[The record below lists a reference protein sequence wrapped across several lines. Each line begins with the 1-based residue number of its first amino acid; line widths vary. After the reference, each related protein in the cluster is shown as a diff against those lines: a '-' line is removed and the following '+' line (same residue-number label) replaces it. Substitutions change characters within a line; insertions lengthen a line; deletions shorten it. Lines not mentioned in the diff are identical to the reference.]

1 MPSTISMPNGSI
13 GFDHSGSRL
22 TSQQAQDYVDRGYK
36 FCLRYIPNPLSSGVS
51 DLNKDEADAILA
63 SGLWL
68 GAVQH
73 CCAASE
79 TSRFEP
85 TPGMGTE
92 WGALAAQHAAA
103 AGLTAG
109 TTVWLDL
116 EGVKAGTAVAD
127 IIGFCN
133 QWFAQVT
140 AAGFASGVYVG
151 FDSGLSSDQ
160 LYFQLT
166 TQHYW
171 RGASDVPDVAH
182 RGYQLIQKILNDA
195 GGNEIDFDHAQ
206 IDNLGLSATVTS
218 Q

>member
-1 MPSTISMPNGSI
+1 MPSTISIPDGSI

-22 TSQQAQDYVDRGYK
+22 TFQQARDYADRGYK
-36 FCLRYIPNPLSSGVS
+36 FCLRYIPNPLSPGDS
-51 DLNKDEADAILA
+51 DLIKAEADAILA

-73 CCAASE
+73 CCEASE
-79 TSRFEP
+79 SSKFEP

-103 AGLTAG
+103 AGLAAG

-116 EGVKAGTAVAD
+116 EGVKDSTPVAN
-127 IIGFCN
+127 ILGFCN
-133 QWFAQVT
+133 QWFAQV
-140 AAGFASGVYVG
+140 AQAGFASGVYVG
-151 FDSGLSSDQ
+151 FDPCLTSDQ

-171 RGASDVPDVAH
+171 RGASDVPDVAF
-182 RGYQLIQKILNDA
+182 RGYQIFQRVIKDP

-206 IDNLGLSATVTS
+206 TDNLGSSATVTS